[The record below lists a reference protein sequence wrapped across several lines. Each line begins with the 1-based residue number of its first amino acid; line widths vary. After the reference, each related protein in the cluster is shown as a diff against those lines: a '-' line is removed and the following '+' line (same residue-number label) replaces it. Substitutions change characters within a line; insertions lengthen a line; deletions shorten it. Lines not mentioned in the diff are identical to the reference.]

1 MLFSFTTFAFLAT
14 LCTATTSTLQEELDQ
29 SARHGVLASFHRLL
43 SGGINVASCLA
54 SDAVV
59 HASNAE
65 GINLSVKELME
76 AGVVSRLLQTST
88 VTDFKN
94 GSFHLAAQVLLQ
106 TSSKTA
112 IANYDAVLIED
123 IPASFYP
130 LFQTL
135 LISIGDI
142 QQAPKS
148 TADQPQQVSSY
159 FENRARS
166 FMNAWLY
173 NNERFDLASQKF
185 DELLDNKTGFK
196 LFLANPTP
204 VNSVDGVHV
213 WADGTAKRMAKAG
226 HFTES
231 NFTLLITPQG
241 LLHLNVDLS
250 WIGQPKGNP
259 TAPLLSAI
267 FHDEWVLSD
276 DGGVEGDNFAR
287 IRFMNSTLP
296 TPIHPIA

>member
-1 MLFSFTTFAFLAT
+1 MLFSCTIFAFLA
-14 LCTATTSTLQEELDQ
+14 LCTAATTTQEDQLDQ
-29 SARHGVLASFHRLL
+29 SARHGVLASFHHLL

-59 HASNAE
+59 HATNSD
-65 GINLSVKELME
+65 GINLSVKDLME
-76 AGVVSRLLQTST
+76 AEVVSRRIQTST

-106 TSSKTA
+106 TASKTA
-112 IANYDAVLIED
+112 IAKYEAVLIED

-135 LISIGDI
+135 IITIGDI
-142 QQAPKS
+142 QEAPTS
-148 TADQPQQVSSY
+148 TTDQRQQVSSY

-196 LFLANPTP
+196 LFLANPNP
-204 VNSVDGVHV
+204 VSSVEGVHA

-231 NFTLLITPQG
+231 NFTLLLTPQG
-241 LLHLNVDLS
+241 LLHVNVDLS
-250 WIGQPKGNP
+250 WIGQPKGGNP
-259 TAPLLSAI
+259 APVLGAI